1 MLGIPNLGWL
11 KEIGA
16 SPFDTILILFGFLFA
31 AIVFLQARRVKADA
45 IEKDK
50 YYVKRLDAHAA
61 DIKEV
66 RRLYHQ
72 LDKLTFGHAIA
83 IKRATGIDTIKMSA
97 NGEGDHALNRDV

>member
-50 YYVKRLDAHAA
+50 HHVKRLDAHAE
-61 DIKEV
+61 DIKEL
-66 RRLYHQ
+66 RRQFHK
-72 LDKLTFGHAIA
+72 LDKGLAVANNSVNGDYQ
-83 IKRATGIDTIKMSA
+83 IK
-97 NGEGDHALNRDV
+97 NPLNNPSD

>member
-16 SPFDTILILFGFLFA
+16 SPFDTVLILFGFVFA
-31 AIVFLQARRVKADA
+31 GIVFFKARRDKAAAD
-45 IEKDK
+45 EKDK
-50 YYVKRLDAHAA
+50 NHVKRLDAHAT
-61 DIKEV
+61 DIKEL

-72 LDKLTFGHAIA
+72 LDKHSYGVSIA
-83 IKRATGIDTIKMSA
+83 IRKKEDIEIIKQSA